1 MKKSKVLLIFVF
13 VLMVLAILSGRAY
26 ATNTM
31 NLNITNIR
39 PYTSKEY
46 TVTTPNGNVH
56 TIFKIIKNNGTTYVY
71 EDALYCLR
79 SGLGFGNSANV
90 NNLNSNGHLDN
101 DVTYTESYNLKTD
114 ATSVMNY
121 YRNTIQYNIS
131 NNEYNAML
139 WIIDNMYLPEHKDST
154 QMKEKL
160 MKKADI
166 VNPILND
173 DDIEFVQ
180 QMALWYFAN

>member
-56 TIFKIIKNNGTTYVY
+56 TIFKIMEQPMFMKM
-71 EDALYCLR
+71 LYI
-79 SGLGFGNSANV
+79 A
-90 NNLNSNGHLDN
+90 
-101 DVTYTESYNLKTD
+101 
-114 ATSVMNY
+114 
-121 YRNTIQYNIS
+121 
-131 NNEYNAML
+131 
-139 WIIDNMYLPEHKDST
+139 
-154 QMKEKL
+154 
-160 MKKADI
+160 
-166 VNPILND
+166 
-173 DDIEFVQ
+173 
-180 QMALWYFAN
+180 